1 MDRKELAVKLH
12 HEKFNCAQAV
22 SCAFCN
28 VMGYDPATV
37 FKLAEAFGRGMG
49 GERTCG
55 AVSAMAMVIGMK
67 ESDGNLDDPK
77 TKQHCYRLMNLA
89 TEKFL
94 KKHGSVTCSE
104 LKRTDGDPV
113 QQICDGYIR
122 DAAVIL
128 DEMLLGI
135 KDEESEA

>member
-94 KKHGSVTCSE
+94 KKHGSITCSE

-113 QQICDGYIR
+113 QQICDGYIK

-135 KDEESEA
+135 KDEEEA